1 MGKYLYFEVVNM
13 RVWEVVG
20 SKRKQS
26 GTVKSGGSRQSNGR
40 TEFEKNTSKLRGK
53 ERKLNPQRPVA
64 PVKHAP

>member
-1 MGKYLYFEVVNM
+1 M

-26 GTVKSGGSRQSNGR
+26 GAVKRVGSRQSDVR